1 MNTPEK
7 PNNRQFRCKS
17 KQLNGRDQHFGITNL
32 YRYEDYFQ
40 KPSEALKLFS
50 SIPFLNGG
58 LFECLDKADKAD
70 PTKMLRI
77 DGFSDHQ
84 DNEIRVPDFL
94 FFSDERYVDLS
105 EAYGVTNKMEK
116 VRGLIDILERYKFT
130 INENTPVE
138 EEVALDPELLGR
150 VFENL
155 LASYNPETQ
164 TSARKGTGSYYTP
177 REIVNYMV
185 DESLIAYLTTSLK
198 EKLPAL
204 AKTDGLADILREVFA
219 YK

>member
-1 MNTPEK
+1 M
-7 PNNRQFRCKS
+7 
-17 KQLNGRDQHFGITNL
+17 

-40 KPSEALKLFS
+40 NSAEALKLFLT
-50 SIPFLNGG
+50 IPFLNGG
-58 LFECLDKADKAD
+58 LFECLDKPNKDD
-70 PTKMLRI
+70 PTKIIRI
-77 DGFSDHQ
+77 DGFSDHH

-94 FFSDERYVDLS
+94 FFSNERDVDL
-105 EAYGVTNKMEK
+105 NKTYDTKNKSYK

-130 INENTPVE
+130 INENTPIE
-138 EEVALDPELLGR
+138 EEVALDPELLGK

-164 TSARKGTGSYYTP
+164 TTARKATGSHYTP
-177 REIVNYMV
+177 RVIVNHMV

-204 AKTDGLADILREVFA
+204 AKTDGLEDILREVFA
-219 YK
+219 YREYKGNEHY